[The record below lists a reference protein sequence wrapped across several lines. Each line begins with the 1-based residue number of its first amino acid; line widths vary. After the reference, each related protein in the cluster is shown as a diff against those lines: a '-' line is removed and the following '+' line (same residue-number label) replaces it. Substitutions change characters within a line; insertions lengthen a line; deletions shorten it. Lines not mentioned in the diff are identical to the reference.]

1 MPMKGLQICMEIM
14 VLFYYC
20 PREKKIIFKI
30 KNYIFKIRPHLTGQP
45 RAQPIQGWNCAS
57 LKKIGKKK
65 PI

>member
-1 MPMKGLQICMEIM
+1 MYGNYGI
-14 VLFYYC
+14 VLLLSS
-20 PREKKIIFKI
+20 RKKMIFKI
-30 KNYIFKIRPHLTGQP
+30 KNNIFKIRPHLTGQP